1 MSKWRK
7 TISDPRKAQ
16 DFSSSHDIDRAD
28 DIQPVIDATC
38 ISSHTNKVLRAYG
51 SLNGLV
57 DPKSAWGVDASS
69 VCQGIPRLL
78 QKVQVYT
85 RA

>member
-1 MSKWRK
+1 MSKERK
-7 TISDPRKAQ
+7 TISYPRKAQ
-16 DFSSSHDIDRAD
+16 DFSSSHDIHRAY
-28 DIQPVIDATC
+28 DIQPVTEATC
-38 ISSHTNKVLRAYG
+38 ISSHRNKVLRAYR

-57 DPKSAWGVDASS
+57 DRNSAWGVDASS

-78 QKVQVYT
+78 SNVQVYT